1 MSYLSEENSLLIDRP
16 RQACYKEAMST
27 LFTKIYHQEIP
38 GIVVAE
44 NDLAFVIMDKFPIR
58 KGHLLVV
65 PKKEVAHLFD
75 LPAEEF
81 KKFMEFVQQVSKV
94 LLKVSQ
100 AKRVGML
107 VEGFGVE
114 EHAHLHLVP
123 ITGPGQLNMSLA
135 KKASL
140 SQLQIFA
147 DKFTTKWQSK

>member
-1 MSYLSEENSLLIDRP
+1 LLIDRSGQP
-16 RQACYKEAMST
+16 CYKEAMSS

-58 KGHLLVV
+58 AGHLLVI

-75 LPAEEF
+75 LSTEEF
-81 KKFMEFVQQVSKV
+81 KEFMEFVQQISKV
-94 LLKVSQ
+94 LLEVSQ
-100 AKRVGML
+100 AKRIGIL

-123 ITGPGQLNMSLA
+123 ITGPGQLDMSLA
-135 KKASL
+135 KEVSL

-147 DKFTTKWQSK
+147 DKFTAKWQLK